1 MFFQWFQQWHTFKYK
16 KLEITKKTTIC
27 QIFFFHF
34 IFEVNLDFLKIF
46 CQKNFCSCRIYYHPC
61 LKCSRTNI
69 CQQALV
75 EGGMLVT
82 TRLWSC
88 QIQAP
93 CSHTG
98 YSSAVCTATTKLDYT
113 IVLLGGQWGKSSL
126 GEIISYYELPVDLLL
141 LFPPIRGPR
150 RFQENQ

>member
-1 MFFQWFQQWHTFKYK
+1 MFFQWFQQWHTFKYE

-27 QIFFFHF
+27 QKFFSLHF
-34 IFEVNLDFLKIF
+34 WSKFGLSKRFY
-46 CQKNFCSCRIYYHPC
+46 QKNFCSCRIYYHPC